1 VIGADAND
9 PLGFGIDW
17 TECGVV
23 KFLRA
28 QIVDELTPWLCAST
42 TSPPRP
48 PRPVLRLGP
57 VRLPQAAGKARPP
70 LVSRGTGEDP
80 ASSHACSPARL
91 GLLR

>member
-1 VIGADAND
+1 MTALGSGDARACGDARLASPTARPAHPAAPRPDDWVGEIVDGTGD

-48 PRPVLRLGP
+48 PR
-57 VRLPQAAGKARPP
+57 
-70 LVSRGTGEDP
+70 
-80 ASSHACSPARL
+80 
-91 GLLR
+91 